1 MHNRNSILH
10 RIQFYNEP
18 HTATTQTTL
27 YSCKIC
33 KKIFAGP
40 GTLKIHLRTHADK
53 EDSVTA
59 RKKLV
64 RKSKKI
70 LKNENPATKSREER
84 MQKRAIRRWIET
96 TNPPENKKNSTNG
109 QEEEEMGRPGPSGII
124 KDFPKEVQDQAQ
136 TLPDPNEV
144 FTENNEDPTFPI
156 IPQQEQS
163 YTLVRERSVARD
175 KKMEH
180 HEMNVANLPDTMS
193 TEEGSDITYYSSEE
207 NDDTVYDEVFEPD
220 EPLEA
225 NEGDETLQ
233 IQVDNMID
241 LPMTTVICEPNVTSS
256 LTNPQGEK
264 IKFRK
269 MSEREKRMR
278 NRENTR
284 GDAFPT
290 TLFDE
295 TNDTVLI
302 VKHGETELG
311 ATEEIPICKKYRCDF
326 EYEDQTIC
334 GLSFEQTH
342 ELIAHRL
349 GHKNS
354 GVFFQCANCQL
365 KFTDIDELSEHVK
378 EGTCQEA
385 EVPIQDDDAYAPLR
399 KSNKIEFNST
409 SRWYRRW

>member
-1 MHNRNSILH
+1 M
-10 RIQFYNEP
+10 
-18 HTATTQTTL
+18 
-27 YSCKIC
+27 
-33 KKIFAGP
+33 
-40 GTLKIHLRTHADK
+40 
-53 EDSVTA
+53 
-59 RKKLV
+59 
-64 RKSKKI
+64 
-70 LKNENPATKSREER
+70 KNDNPATKSREER
-84 MQKRAIRRWIET
+84 MQKRAIRRWIQT
-96 TNPPENKKNSTNG
+96 SNSSENEKNSTND
-109 QEEEEMGRPGPSGII
+109 QEKEEMVCPGP
-124 KDFPKEVQDQAQ
+124 DLPKEVQDQSQ
-136 TLPDPNEV
+136 TLPDPDEV
-144 FTENNEDPTFPI
+144 FAENNEDPTFPI

-163 YTLVRERSVARD
+163 YTLVRERSVACNQ
-175 KKMEH
+175 KMEH
-180 HEMNVANLPDTMS
+180 HEMNVAVLPDTMVA
-193 TEEGSDITYYSSEE
+193 EEGSDITYYSSDE
-207 NDDTVYDEVFEPD
+207 NDDIIDDEVFEPH
-220 EPLEA
+220 EPLEP
-225 NEGDETLQ
+225 NVGDETLQ
-233 IQVDNMID
+233 IQVENMND
-241 LPMTTVICEPNVTSS
+241 LPMTPVICEPNVTSS

-264 IKFRK
+264 VEFRK
-269 MSEREKRMR
+269 MSEREKRLR
-278 NRENTR
+278 NRENSR

-302 VKHGETELG
+302 VKDGETELG
-311 ATEEIPICKKYRCDF
+311 ATEEIPIGKKYRCDY

-334 GLSFEQTH
+334 GQSFEQTH

>member
-1 MHNRNSILH
+1 MQMYNRNSILH

-70 LKNENPATKSREER
+70 LKNDNPATKSREER

-96 TNPPENKKNSTNG
+96 TNPPENKKNSTND
-109 QEEEEMGRPGPSGII
+109 QKEEEMGRPGPSGIE
-124 KDFPKEVQDQAQ
+124 KDFPKEVQDEGQ
-136 TLPDPNEV
+136 TLPDPDEV
-144 FTENNEDPTFPI
+144 FAENNEDPTFPI

-163 YTLVRERSVARD
+163 YTLIRDRSVACD
-175 KKMEH
+175 QKMEH
-180 HEMNVANLPDTMS
+180 HEMYVAMLPDTMV
-193 TEEGSDITYYSSEE
+193 TEEGSDITYYSS
-207 NDDTVYDEVFEPD
+207 DDNDEVFEPH
-220 EPLEA
+220 EPLEP

-241 LPMTTVICEPNVTSS
+241 LPMTTVICEPNDTSS

-326 EYEDQTIC
+326 EYEDKTIC
-334 GLSFEQTH
+334 GLSFEQTPQ
-342 ELIAHRL
+342 LIAHKL
-349 GHKNS
+349 GHKNC
-354 GVFFQCANCQL
+354 GVFFQCANCQF
-365 KFTDIDELSEHVK
+365 KFTDIDELSDHVK

>member
-1 MHNRNSILH
+1 MQMYNRNSILH

-64 RKSKKI
+64 KKSKKI
-70 LKNENPATKSREER
+70 LKNDNPATKSREER

-96 TNPPENKKNSTNG
+96 TNPPENKKNSTND
-109 QEEEEMGRPGPSGII
+109 QEEMGRPGPSGIK
-124 KDFPKEVQDQAQ
+124 KDLPKEVQDQGQ
-136 TLPDPNEV
+136 TLPDPDEV
-144 FTENNEDPTFPI
+144 FAENNEDPTFPI

-175 KKMEH
+175 QKMEH
-180 HEMNVANLPDTMS
+180 HEMNVAMLPDTMV

-207 NDDTVYDEVFEPD
+207 DDEVFEPL
-220 EPLEA
+220 EP

-241 LPMTTVICEPNVTSS
+241 LPMTTVICEPNVTSP

-264 IKFRK
+264 IEFRK

-326 EYEDQTIC
+326 KYEDQTIC

-342 ELIAHRL
+342 QLIAHKL
-349 GHKNS
+349 GHKNC
-354 GVFFQCANCQL
+354 GVFFQCANCQF
-365 KFTDIDELSEHVK
+365 KFTDIDELSDHVK

>member
-1 MHNRNSILH
+1 MQMYNRNSILH

-18 HTATTQTTL
+18 LTATTQTAL

-33 KKIFAGP
+33 QKIFAGP
-40 GTLKIHLRTHADK
+40 GTLAIHQRTHEDK

-64 RKSKKI
+64 KKSKKI

-84 MQKRAIRRWIET
+84 MQKRAIRRWIQT
-96 TNPPENKKNSTNG
+96 SNSSENEKNSTND
-109 QEEEEMGRPGPSGII
+109 QEKEEMVCPGP
-124 KDFPKEVQDQAQ
+124 DLPKEVQDQSQ
-136 TLPDPNEV
+136 TLPDPDEV
-144 FTENNEDPTFPI
+144 FAENNEDPTFPI

-163 YTLVRERSVARD
+163 YTLVRERMVACD
-175 KKMEH
+175 QKMEH
-180 HEMNVANLPDTMS
+180 HELNVAILPDTMV

-207 NDDTVYDEVFEPD
+207 DYDEVFEPH
-220 EPLEA
+220 EP
-225 NEGDETLQ
+225 NEEGETLQ
-233 IQVDNMID
+233 IQVDDMND
-241 LPMTTVICEPNVTSS
+241 LPMTTVISEPNVTSS

-264 IKFRK
+264 IEFPK

-278 NRENTR
+278 NRENSR

-311 ATEEIPICKKYRCDF
+311 ATEEIPICKKYRCDY